1 MNPLAARLSQHYDF
15 ANLDSI
21 ILLLPND
28 RTVVKKL
35 GHVLLILALLGATGG
50 HWAVLQTIAWADML
64 ATNLQTES
72 VGEAITKTF
81 DGTAP
86 CKLCKQIS
94 AGKQAEKKSE
104 LPLQVQKLE
113 FVSVRPVGLVFAPQD
128 FQIAPES
135 AFTFESIP
143 QRPSVPPP
151 RFHAA

>member
-1 MNPLAARLSQHYDF
+1 MNPLAARLSEHYDF
-15 ANLDSI
+15 ANLDSV

-28 RTVVKKL
+28 AAVVKKL

-64 ATNLQTES
+64 ATNLQSES
-72 VGEAITKTF
+72 VSDAITKTF
-81 DGTAP
+81 DGKSP

-94 AGKQAEKKSE
+94 AGKKAEQQTE
-104 LPLQVQKLE
+104 VPLQIKKLE
-113 FVSVRPVGLVFAPQD
+113 FVSVRPVGLVFAPQN

-135 AFTFESIP
+135 TFLFESIP

-151 RFHAA
+151 RFNAA